1 MTQRNKDSELVLCFD
16 KKYFLDDQYKV
27 GTPLDTLLKILHT
40 SGVSKYVSRSEAET
54 SDTLL
59 QVIPYCILCQKDP
72 ETNFPYEKLLVYK
85 RAKSGSETRLHDK
98 WSVGFGGH
106 INPEDTEL
114 CMLRGKFIAGGAA
127 KECLRRELTE
137 ELANLNPKTV
147 VGNTQ
152 IILHDTSTEVSS
164 VHLGWVFYIAVDE
177 EVAESIQ
184 SNESGITDLQWVS
197 ITELNSDTWK
207 PKLESWA
214 KLIVEKLVEVRFLTS
229 VAQEVKK
236 DS

>member
-1 MTQRNKDSELVLCFD
+1 MNRRNKDSELVLCFD
-16 KKYFLDDQYKV
+16 KKYFLEDCYKA
-27 GTPLDTLLKILHT
+27 GTPFETLLKILHT
-40 SGVSKYVSRSEAET
+40 SGVVKYVARAEAET

-59 QVIPYCILCQKDP
+59 QVIPYCILCQKDS
-72 ETNFPYEKLLVYK
+72 ETSFPYDKLLVYK
-85 RAKSGSETRLHDK
+85 RAKAGSEARLHDK

-114 CMLRGKFIAGGAA
+114 CMQRGKFIAGGAA
-127 KECLRRELTE
+127 KECLKRELTE
-137 ELANLNPKTV
+137 ELANLKPNTV

-164 VHLGWVFYIAVDE
+164 VHLGWVFYISVDE
-177 EVAESIQ
+177 EAAKSIQ

-197 ITELNSDTWK
+197 IADLNSATWK

-214 KLIVEKLVEVRFLTS
+214 RLIVEKLVEVKFLTS
-229 VAQEVKK
+229 VTQELKK

>member
-40 SGVSKYVSRSEAET
+40 SGVSKYIARSEAET

-59 QVIPYCILCQKDP
+59 QVIPYCILCQKDS

-85 RAKSGSETRLHDK
+85 RTKSGSEDRLHDK
-98 WSVGFGGH
+98 WSIGFGGH
-106 INPEDTEL
+106 INPEDTKR
-114 CMLRGKFIAGGAA
+114 CMQRGKFIAGGAA

-137 ELANLNPKTV
+137 ELANLDSKVV

-164 VHLGWVFYIAVDE
+164 VHLGWVFYIAIDE
-177 EVAESIQ
+177 ERANSIQ
-184 SNESGITDLQWVS
+184 SNESGLTNLQWVS
-197 ITELNSDTWK
+197 ITELNSSEWK
-207 PKLESWA
+207 SKLESWA
-214 KLIVEKLVEVRFLTS
+214 RLIVEKLIEVRFLTS
-229 VAQEVKK
+229 VTQKVKK
-236 DS
+236 DT

>member
-16 KKYFLDDQYKV
+16 KKYFLEDCYKV

-40 SGVSKYVSRSEAET
+40 SGITKYVSRSEAET

-85 RAKSGSETRLHDK
+85 RTKSGSENRLHDK
-98 WSVGFGGH
+98 WSIGFGGH
-106 INPEDTEL
+106 INPEDTER
-114 CMLRGKFIAGGAA
+114 CMQRGKFIAGGAA

-137 ELANLNPKTV
+137 ELVNLNPKTV

-164 VHLGWVFYIAVDE
+164 VHLGWVFYIDVDKE
-177 EVAESIQ
+177 KADAIQ
-184 SNESGITDLQWVS
+184 SNESGLTDLQWVS
-197 ITELNSDTWK
+197 IIELNSNEWK
-207 PKLESWA
+207 SKLESWA
-214 KLIVEKLVEVRFLTS
+214 RLIVEKLAEVRFLTS
-229 VAQEVKK
+229 VNQEIKK